1 MQHWG
6 FGLPGESVGQCLLNN
21 ACNSNSQQTNKS
33 NQTKSTRCTKKSTTK
48 HVKSSRKI
56 PARQYYSK
64 YEAKP
69 SSILASSNN
78 PSKQRKMLHYT
89 NHIKRKDLT
98 VYGEDLMHKH
108 EDMCRIVSHNINCVG
123 LEIVGNYKFTRAKE
137 WLYNAQVDI
146 CGWQEVGLAQHL
158 FQRHER
164 LAERMRDSRRSH
176 LRISSANNHHESMEK
191 FQYGGTAIFAF
202 DDLAHMIRASGADD
216 RGLGRWSW
224 LQFEGHRNK
233 RVRCISA
240 YNPCRSPLN
249 HYSTVYSQHKRYFQ
263 EQKMDVCPRI
273 QFRKD
278 LCLFI
283 SKCIADGESII
294 LMIDC
299 NENLSKNLDL
309 QSHLTTA
316 PLHLIDPIRHKYQ
329 NLHQL
334 PATSDRGSFPIDSIF
349 VTQDLCHISRGG
361 WLPVGFTFSDHRILY
376 VDIPIKKILRKYKNS
391 ICPYRMRRLKCH
403 DPKTVQEYNKILEA
417 QYLHHNTLAKLE
429 EFKLTRSD
437 PITDEDFDKLCK
449 IDKVC
454 TDAVRHA
461 EKKCRKLYAGQKAYT
476 PELNRLGKTIGTW
489 HLIIKK
495 RYGRNI
501 SSRLIKREAQQC
513 GIPNTNFLD
522 LDTCLDLRRS
532 AFRVYKS
539 YAYDSEQKRK
549 DFLERL
555 ADDQAAAGNI
565 TKANAINQLNLNEE
579 SRRIH
584 SNVKAAT
591 KDFLGAPYHM
601 ELQNEDGSFLSTDRD
616 QIEIALIQE
625 YEAKYRLSESSPFL
639 HEPLSSMLGHMA
651 ITPSSQQILDGT
663 FVCPPSINKHT
674 KKFITHLKMDDKVR
688 KRGKNRIPITLQD
701 SLAFWKKI
709 PEKVS
714 SSPSQRH
721 IGTYKA
727 THMNSINA
735 SIQADMLSL
744 PYEIGRPLPRTTNCV
759 NVSLMK
765 KGKGITPS
773 DMRTIWLME
782 VDLNVASKIHFVKR
796 MMNECAA
803 STNQIPESQ
812 YSKKRGKAIEAA
824 LVKVLF
830 FDILRQT
837 RTPGITFA
845 SDLM

>member
-1 MQHWG
+1 M
-6 FGLPGESVGQCLLNN
+6 
-21 ACNSNSQQTNKS
+21 
-33 NQTKSTRCTKKSTTK
+33 
-48 HVKSSRKI
+48 
-56 PARQYYSK
+56 
-64 YEAKP
+64 
-69 SSILASSNN
+69 ASY
-78 PSKQRKMLHYT
+78 H
-89 NHIKRKDLT
+89 
-98 VYGEDLMHKH
+98 
-108 EDMCRIVSHNINCVG
+108 
-123 LEIVGNYKFTRAKE
+123 
-137 WLYNAQVDI
+137 
-146 CGWQEVGLAQHL
+146 
-158 FQRHER
+158 
-164 LAERMRDSRRSH
+164 
-176 LRISSANNHHESMEK
+176 
-191 FQYGGTAIFAF
+191 
-202 DDLAHMIRASGADD
+202 
-216 RGLGRWSW
+216 
-224 LQFEGHRNK
+224 
-233 RVRCISA
+233 
-240 YNPCRSPLN
+240 
-249 HYSTVYSQHKRYFQ
+249 
-263 EQKMDVCPRI
+263 
-273 QFRKD
+273 
-278 LCLFI
+278 
-283 SKCIADGESII
+283 
-294 LMIDC
+294 
-299 NENLSKNLDL
+299 
-309 QSHLTTA
+309 
-316 PLHLIDPIRHKYQ
+316 
-329 NLHQL
+329 
-334 PATSDRGSFPIDSIF
+334 
-349 VTQDLCHISRGG
+349 
-361 WLPVGFTFSDHRILY
+361 
-376 VDIPIKKILRKYKNS
+376 
-391 ICPYRMRRLKCH
+391 
-403 DPKTVQEYNKILEA
+403 
-417 QYLHHNTLAKLE
+417 
-429 EFKLTRSD
+429 
-437 PITDEDFDKLCK
+437 
-449 IDKVC
+449 
-454 TDAVRHA
+454 
-461 EKKCRKLYAGQKAYT
+461 
-476 PELNRLGKTIGTW
+476 
-489 HLIIKK
+489 KK

-532 AFRVYKS
+532 AFRAYKS

-584 SNVKAAT
+584 SNVKAVT

-674 KKFITHLKMDDKVR
+674 KKFITHLQMDEKVR

-701 SLAFWKKI
+701 SLAFWKKM

-782 VDLNVASKIHFVKR
+782 ADLNAASKIHFVKR

-812 YSKKRGKAIEAA
+812 YSKK
-824 LVKVLF
+824 
-830 FDILRQT
+830 
-837 RTPGITFA
+837 
-845 SDLM
+845 